1 MMQQQEEYRTELV
14 ANLTGCWQPSV
25 MDCIRNLNRSK
36 RPLFREATGEKF
48 GIHPPVDLTRISRQV
63 LELLLALLMDLP
75 GAILCCP
82 APAP

>member
-36 RPLFREATGEKF
+36 RPLFTEANAAARHSAQRVDSFSVHRFTASNEAALPTG
-48 GIHPPVDLTRISRQV
+48 SRSS
-63 LELLLALLMDLP
+63 A
-75 GAILCCP
+75 
-82 APAP
+82 